1 MAFRPHWLS
10 TAEKLSMES
19 NFEIGA
25 WYLNPMME
33 LYGHVKA
40 RYTKVS
46 EILIHA
52 YDDDSSYRELLFD
65 ECVMP
70 DGTHYLS
77 TDPFIV
83 NTLAEKRNT
92 KFTQSNSDYDAEMVK
107 VSEEEV
113 FTFKI
118 SAPYGI

>member
-1 MAFRPHWLS
+1 
-10 TAEKLSMES
+10 MES
-19 NFEIGA
+19 KFKVGA
-25 WYLNPMME
+25 WYLNPKME
-33 LYGHVKA
+33 QHGKVKA

-46 EILIHA
+46 EILIHTC
-52 YDDDSSYRELLFD
+52 DDNSSYQELLFD

-83 NTLAEKRNT
+83 DTLKGHYIT
-92 KFTQSNSDYDAEMVK
+92 KFSQSNGDYEDQMIE